1 MNLQFETAKCEF
13 LENLAG
19 SPVTLE
25 QTREIK
31 LPEGMPDIGRVICAW
46 GQMILRG
53 KEWRR
58 DSVIATGG
66 VMVWVLYAPE
76 NGDKVLTVADWI
88 PIQMQWEIRDSL
100 HDGSLRIRWDLRWMD
115 ARMLSARKLHVRFSV
130 AGMAEALAQR
140 EEGVF
145 RKPEVPGDVQLLEE
159 TYPLRLVTEAGER
172 NISLDEEL
180 SMAENLPKPETV
192 LAYHADPQV
201 TETQVLTDRIVF
213 RGNLHLQVLYRCAEG
228 GVHCWEQGIPFSQF
242 TDLSDTYGDRAG
254 AKVETAVTSL
264 ELDLGEDG
272 ILRLRCG
279 LLGQYAV
286 EEQKKLCIIR
296 DAYSPR
302 RTVEPKLANLELPV
316 KLDTGNQTVTGEVT
330 LPHSPQRVVHTRFLP
345 DVVRKSTGQDGVEF
359 GIPGQFEAL
368 FYDESGDL
376 QAASGRWEGAV
387 TLPCNGGCEAECRVG
402 KPMHLTAVP
411 GEGSVTL
418 RCQLPVTL
426 ECRSGEGIPMVTEL
440 KLGEEQTQSDDRPAL
455 ILRKVGKDRLWDI
468 AKTCGSTVDAICR
481 ANEITDA
488 GDPERLLLIP
498 VL

>member
-19 SPVTLE
+19 EPVTLE

-31 LPEGMPDIGRVICAW
+31 LPEGMPDIGRVICVW
-46 GQMILRG
+46 GQVILRG

-58 DSVIATGG
+58 DSVLATGG

-76 NGDKVLTVADWI
+76 DGDKVLTVSEWI
-88 PIQMQWEIRDSL
+88 PMQMKWDIRDSL
-100 HDGSLRIRWDLRWMD
+100 HDGTLRVCWDLRWMD

-130 AGMAEALAQR
+130 AGRAEALAQR
-140 EEGVF
+140 EEAVF
-145 RKPEVPGDVQLLEE
+145 RKPEVPADVQLLEAN
-159 TYPLRLVTEAGER
+159 YPLRLVTEAGER

-180 SMAENLPKPETV
+180 TLEETLPRPETL

-213 RGNLHLQVLYRCAEG
+213 RGNLFLQVLYRGTDGA
-228 GVHCWEQGIPFSQF
+228 VHCWEQSLPFSQF
-242 TDLSDTYGDRAG
+242 ADLGSQFGEDAG
-254 AKVETAVTSL
+254 AKVEPAVTSL

-286 EEQKKLCIIR
+286 EEQKMIPIIQ

-302 RTVEPKLANLELPV
+302 RTVEPKLGELELPAMAECV
-316 KLDTGNQTVTGEVT
+316 NQTVSGEVS
-330 LPHSPQRVVHTRFLP
+330 LPYVPQRVVHTRFLP
-345 DVVRKSTGQDGVEF
+345 DVVRKSATQDTVAF
-359 GIPGQFEAL
+359 GLPGQFEVL
-368 FYDESGDL
+368 FYDGAGDL
-376 QAASGRWEGAV
+376 QAASGRWEGTV
-387 TLPCNGGCEAECRVG
+387 TLPSDNGCGAECRPG

-411 GEGSVTL
+411 GEGDVTL

-426 ECRSGEGIPMVTEL
+426 ECRSGEGIPMVSEL

-455 ILRKVGKDRLWDI
+455 ILRKAGKDRLWDI
-468 AKTCGSTVDAICR
+468 AKACGSTVDAICR
-481 ANEITDA
+481 ANEITDG

-498 VL
+498 VV